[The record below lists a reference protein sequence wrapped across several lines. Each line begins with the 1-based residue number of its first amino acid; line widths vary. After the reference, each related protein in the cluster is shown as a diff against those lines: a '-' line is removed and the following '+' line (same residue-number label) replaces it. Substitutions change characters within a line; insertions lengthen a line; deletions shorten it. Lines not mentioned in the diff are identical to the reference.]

1 MILGSDGARLSKRH
15 GAVSVLHY
23 RDDGYLPEALL
34 NYLVRLGWSHGD
46 QEIFSIDEM
55 VNAFDIPDI
64 NHSASTFNTEKLLW
78 LNHHYLMHSDPGHVA
93 HHLRWHL
100 GQLGVDPSVGPD
112 LIEVVKAQRERNKTL
127 VEMAQASLFFF
138 RDFEGYDDKAAS
150 KHLTEASLGGLRLLE
165 ENLTALSPWRRESL
179 HDLISATAE
188 ALGQKMGAVAQPLR
202 VAVSGTTVSP
212 PIDLTI
218 EILGKAKTLER
229 IKSAIAWI
237 G

>member
-1 MILGSDGARLSKRH
+1 
-15 GAVSVLHY
+15 
-23 RDDGYLPEALL
+23 
-34 NYLVRLGWSHGD
+34 
-46 QEIFSIDEM
+46 
-55 VNAFDIPDI
+55 
-64 NHSASTFNTEKLLW
+64 
-78 LNHHYLMHSDPGHVA
+78 
-93 HHLRWHL
+93 
-100 GQLGVDPSVGPD
+100 
-112 LIEVVKAQRERNKTL
+112 
-127 VEMAQASLFFF
+127 MAQASLFFF

-218 EILGKAKTLER
+218 EILGKEKTLER